1 MKLNKV
7 LFLMSAM
14 LVLTLGSCS
23 NKKQLSELK
32 TQEIVL
38 QKNYDTVG
46 LASSEL
52 YEDVSTA
59 LACNYYSQLALA
71 DNDFD
76 KIVIQR
82 KINHFEKADSLKNE
96 YFSSKTKVSKY

>member
-32 TQEIVL
+32 SQEIVL

-46 LASSEL
+46 YVSFEL
-52 YEDVSTA
+52 YQDVSTA
-59 LACNYYSQLALA
+59 LACNYYSQLALT
-71 DNDFD
+71 DNAFD
-76 KIVIQR
+76 RIVIQR
-82 KINHFEKADSLKNE
+82 KINHFEKTDSLKNE
-96 YFSSKTKVSKY
+96 YFSSRVKVSK